1 MIVAVA
7 KETYPHERRVAL
19 VPAAVAAL
27 LKLNQE
33 VLVQAGAGV
42 ESGYADQQYREK
54 GARIVESRADV
65 FAADIVLPIPSSI
78 VGTML
83 GARLGFWP
91 GLLAIVAGT
100 MTGQGL
106 AYAVSRWLLRRK
118 EPGLPTAPSL
128 IALFLSRPVPVLAEA
143 MAFAAGAARVDFP
156 QFLLV
161 AGAGNLL
168 YAGALAA
175 NGAALLPGSL
185 LGPGLILP
193 MLVPVAAWLAWRGWL
208 RWRANEE

>member
-1 MIVAVA
+1 MGPP
-7 KETYPHERRVAL
+7 TMRTSFRVAIIIVLALAVPL
-19 VPAAVAAL
+19 VPF
-27 LKLNQE
+27 
-33 VLVQAGAGV
+33 LVIGELPGDRWLSSTDEHAWLFGLAGAGLL
-42 ESGYADQQYREK
+42 
-54 GARIVESRADV
+54 
-65 FAADIVLPIPSSI
+65 AADIVLPIPSSI

-100 MTGQGL
+100 MTGQGF
-106 AYAVSRWLLRRK
+106 AYAASRWLLRSK

-193 MLVPVAAWLAWRGWL
+193 MLVPVVAWLAWRGWL